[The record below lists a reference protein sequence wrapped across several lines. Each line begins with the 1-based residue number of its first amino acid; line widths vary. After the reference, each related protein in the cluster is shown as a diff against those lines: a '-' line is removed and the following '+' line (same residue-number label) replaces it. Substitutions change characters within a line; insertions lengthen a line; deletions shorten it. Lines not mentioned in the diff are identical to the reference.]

1 MPSTAHHPQLI
12 SSGLGNAGEV
22 VVEADCLPTYVW
34 APSKMQGKKKKERE
48 EKKKKKGWPS
58 QNLLYTAWKELGVAQ
73 QGVISVPAVACQ
85 GS

>member
-1 MPSTAHHPQLI
+1 MLGRLSLKQAVFPLMF
-12 SSGLGNAGEV
+12 GLLLK
-22 VVEADCLPTYVW
+22 C
-34 APSKMQGKKKKERE
+34 KKKKK

>member
-1 MPSTAHHPQLI
+1 MKQAVFPLMF
-12 SSGLGNAGEV
+12 GLLLK
-22 VVEADCLPTYVW
+22 C
-34 APSKMQGKKKKERE
+34 KKKKK
-48 EKKKKKGWPS
+48 EKKKKKGWAS

>member
-1 MPSTAHHPQLI
+1 MLGRLSLKQIVFPLMF
-12 SSGLGNAGEV
+12 GLLLK
-22 VVEADCLPTYVW
+22 C
-34 APSKMQGKKKKERE
+34 KGKKKRKERK
-48 EKKKKKGWPS
+48 KKKKKGWPS

>member
-48 EKKKKKGWPS
+48 EKKKKKAGLPRTSSTLPGRSLVWPS
-58 QNLLYTAWKELGVAQ
+58 RA
-73 QGVISVPAVACQ
+73 
-85 GS
+85 